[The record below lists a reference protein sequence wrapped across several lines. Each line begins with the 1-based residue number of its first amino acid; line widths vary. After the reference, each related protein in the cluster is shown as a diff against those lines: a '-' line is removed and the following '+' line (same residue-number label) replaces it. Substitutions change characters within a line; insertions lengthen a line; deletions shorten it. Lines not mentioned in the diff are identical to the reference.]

1 MNPSANSELKG
12 DPKGKV
18 AWPGPTPPMRR
29 AISPSRFA
37 LACEYALGELPSGE
51 LPRVLDVGCVD
62 ARPDRE
68 SSKARVRDNEKHIFR
83 HVADHNPH
91 VHGIDLDP
99 AGVSYLQSEGYS
111 CEVANAIELD
121 LEGRKFD
128 VILATEIIEH
138 VEDPGRFLRSIA
150 SHLAPGGKLVVTTP
164 CPFYSAQIG
173 KVWRKGRPD
182 VHEEHVMWFDPITLA
197 RLVTRVG
204 LHWNEGVW
212 LAPRRRRLRNWRLA
226 FRPYFHPAFG
236 AVIEART

>member
-1 MNPSANSELKG
+1 MP
-12 DPKGKV
+12 
-18 AWPGPTPPMRR
+18 WPGPTPLMRSAVSKSR
-29 AISPSRFA
+29 FHLAIEFA
-37 LACEYALGELPSGE
+37 LAKLPNGE

-83 HVADHNPH
+83 YVADHNPN

-99 AGVSYLQSEGYS
+99 AGVAYLTSEGYS

-121 LEGRKFD
+121 LGERRFD
-128 VILATEIIEH
+128 IILATEIIEH
-138 VEDPGRFLRSIA
+138 VEDPGRFLRSV
-150 SHLAPGGKLVVTTP
+150 SRHLAPGGKLILTTP

-182 VHEEHVMWFDPITLA
+182 VHEEHVMWFDPITMA
-197 RLVTRVG
+197 RLIGRVG
-204 LHWNEGVW
+204 LHWSEGVW
-212 LAPRRRRLRNWRLA
+212 LAPRRFRFRNWRRL

-236 AVIEART
+236 AVVEARS

>member
-1 MNPSANSELKG
+1 MSGAELG
-12 DPKGKV
+12 DQQDTQGIVP
-18 AWPGPTPPMRR
+18 WPGHRPLMRR
-29 AISPSRFA
+29 AVSPSRFDLSVEFA
-37 LACEYALGELPSGE
+37 LAKLPNGEM
-51 LPRVLDVGCVD
+51 PRVLDVGCVD

-68 SSKARVRDNEKHIFR
+68 SSKARVRDNDKHIFR
-83 HVADHNPH
+83 HVADHNPN

-99 AGVSYLQSEGYS
+99 AGVAYLVSQGYS

-121 LEGRKFD
+121 LGERRFD

-138 VEDPGRFLRSIA
+138 VEDPGHFLRSV
-150 SHLAPGGKLVVTTP
+150 SKHLAPNGKLILTTP

-197 RLVTRVG
+197 RLVDRVG
-204 LHWNEGVW
+204 LEWTEGVW
-212 LAPRRRRLRNWRLA
+212 LAPRRFRLRNWRRW

-236 AVIEART
+236 AVVQAR